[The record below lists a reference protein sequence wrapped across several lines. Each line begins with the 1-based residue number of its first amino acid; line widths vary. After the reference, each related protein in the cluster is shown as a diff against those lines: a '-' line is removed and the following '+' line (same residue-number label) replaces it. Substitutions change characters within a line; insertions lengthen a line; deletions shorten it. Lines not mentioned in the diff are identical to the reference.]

1 MRWLRQSSPPRH
13 ADAETRKNQAS
24 CPTRGALNNATLAQ
38 RQVHNL
44 PTTIVSPRARA
55 DATTSPDHGVAS
67 AFSIASR
74 NGFASGVTFD
84 SKNSALVP
92 SRLTTYLLKFHFGD

>member
-1 MRWLRQSSPPRH
+1 MSSVCLGFPTAIAH
-13 ADAETRKNQAS
+13 EAVAS
-24 CPTRGALNNATLAQ
+24 KLA
-38 RQVHNL
+38 RV
-44 PTTIVSPRARA
+44 
-55 DATTSPDHGVAS
+55 HGVAS

-92 SRLTTYLLKFHFGD
+92 SRLTTYLLKFHLGD